1 MSDQQ
6 KLDELLQKLQAAE
19 MRQQQLTFDLKE
31 LRKQLQAV
39 QSKEQPETEPVEPTI
54 PTVVA
59 EPVVLPTTPT
69 PKPAKPKEKNAWE
82 YFIGTNLLN
91 KIGIAV

>member
-31 LRKQLQAV
+31 LRKQLQTF
-39 QSKEQPETEPVEPTI
+39 QTKEQPEIKPIDPTAPI
-54 PTVVA
+54 VVA
-59 EPVVLPTTPT
+59 EPV
-69 PKPAKPKEKNAWE
+69 
-82 YFIGTNLLN
+82 
-91 KIGIAV
+91 